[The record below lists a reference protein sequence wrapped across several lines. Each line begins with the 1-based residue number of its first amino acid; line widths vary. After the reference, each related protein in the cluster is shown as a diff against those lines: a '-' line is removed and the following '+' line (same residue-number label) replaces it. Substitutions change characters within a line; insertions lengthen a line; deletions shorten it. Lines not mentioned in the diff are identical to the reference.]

1 MGVFELRGSTFGPTM
16 PPEFSPGCMAGLANL
31 GPTESA
37 TSTADRF
44 QLACGSENEP
54 NHRRTTLWGMAVTEQ
69 ELLGE
74 ITDVLVWLTRGETL
88 LVRCL
93 REIRLDVQSVE
104 ARTAGF
110 APLINPPVIS
120 PPALSPPTNATTPT
134 SAKADIELVPTLQ
147 VLFEPPSVEPVDL
160 PAQEMPSPGAKRD
173 YDFFAELDRK
183 LARLTV
189 ADQGPHDNN

>member
-1 MGVFELRGSTFGPTM
+1 
-16 PPEFSPGCMAGLANL
+16 MAA
-31 GPTESA
+31 
-37 TSTADRF
+37 
-44 QLACGSENEP
+44 
-54 NHRRTTLWGMAVTEQ
+54 TEQ

-93 REIRLDVQSVE
+93 RELRLDMHSVE
-104 ARTAGF
+104 TRATGF
-110 APLINPPVIS
+110 APLIS
-120 PPALSPPTNATTPT
+120 PPAITPPTNTMPPT

-147 VLFEPPSVEPVDL
+147 VIVEPPSVEPVDL
-160 PAQEMPSPGAKRD
+160 PPQESPSPGAKRD